1 MVSFKQHKN
10 QQIKL
15 LAVDD
20 SDFVIDL
27 IRFALRSM
35 PIDVYGITNSA
46 RALKEI
52 EKQKFSLIISDIK
65 MPGMDGIELL
75 ARLRKLPNHEKTP
88 VLMLSGYEE
97 EDHREAAMK
106 AGAFHYLQ
114 KPFCANELAEIV
126 LAQLQIENRNRV

>member
-1 MVSFKQHKN
+1 MTTFARHKK
-10 QQIKL
+10 QQIKV

-27 IRFALRSM
+27 IRFALRTM
-35 PIDVYGITNSA
+35 PVDVYGITSSA

-52 EKQKFSLIISDIK
+52 EKQHFSLIISDIK

-75 ARLRKLPNHEKTP
+75 GHLRKIPSYEKTP

-97 EDHREAAMK
+97 ENHREAAMQ
-106 AGAFHYLQ
+106 AGAFHYMQ
-114 KPFCANELAEIV
+114 KPFVAQELAEIV
-126 LAQLQIENRNRV
+126 LAQLQVEHRKPT